1 MHVITNGMFMLLFE
15 SPFTDETT
23 EAQAEE
29 DNKNKLNRNSQEDVK
44 NETT

>member
-1 MHVITNGMFMLLFE
+1 MHVTTSGMFMLLFE

-29 DNKNKLNRNSQEDVK
+29 DNKNKLNHSLQEDVK